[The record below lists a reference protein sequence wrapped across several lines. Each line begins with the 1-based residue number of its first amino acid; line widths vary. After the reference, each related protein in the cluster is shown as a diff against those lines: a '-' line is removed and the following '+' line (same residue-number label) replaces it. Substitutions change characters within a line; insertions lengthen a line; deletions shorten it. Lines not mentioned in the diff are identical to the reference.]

1 MTVFIDTSA
10 IVEILLGG
18 GKAEASSRVLEVA
31 RIRHTAPHVRLE
43 TCMVLSTRLNI
54 KPEAAQDL
62 FDAFLDIADVSM
74 LSLQDA
80 FARTAVEAFAVYGKG
95 RGHPAQLN
103 FGDCLSYGCA
113 RGCGATLLFIGDDF
127 SQTDIVGALAAA
139 KP

>member
-1 MTVFIDTSA
+1 MTVFVDTSA

-18 GKAEASSRVLEVA
+18 GKAEACGRALEAA

-43 TCMVLSTRLNI
+43 TCMVLSTRLN

-74 LSLQDA
+74 LALQDA

-103 FGDCLSYGCA
+103 LGDCLSYGCA
-113 RGCGATLLFIGDDF
+113 RGCGAAILYVGDDF
-127 SQTDIVGALAAA
+127 SHTDIVSALADP